1 MKISIV
7 TVVYNAE
14 ATLEGTIQSV
24 MAQDY
29 PDLEYIV
36 VDGKS
41 TDGTLAICER
51 YRDQIDTLVSE
62 PDKGIFDAMN
72 KGIALAKGDFIGILN
87 ADDLYAGPEVISAVA
102 RQLSESGAESLYGDL
117 VMVKP
122 DNLDKIVRYY
132 SAKDFELARFEK
144 GDMPPHPTF
153 FVHRSAYERFG
164 NFKLN
169 YKIVADYELMLRFLY
184 VKKLSTTYLP
194 MTMIRMRTGGN
205 SSFGVRNT
213 VRLNAEIKAS
223 LQEHHIPT
231 STLKIYSKY
240 FTKALQ
246 LLKRPKD

>member
-14 ATLEGTIQSV
+14 TTLEGTIQSV

-29 PDLEYIV
+29 PDIEYIV

-41 TDGTLAICER
+41 TDGTLAICDR
-51 YRDQIDTLVSE
+51 YREHIDQLVSE

-72 KGIALAKGDFIGILN
+72 KGVALATGDFIGILN
-87 ADDLYAGPEVISAVA
+87 ADDIYDGPGVISAVA

-122 DNLDKIVRYY
+122 DDLAKVVRYY
-132 SAKDFELARFEK
+132 NGKDFHLKRFEK

-169 YKIVADYELMLRFLY
+169 YKIVADFELMLRFLY
-184 VKKLSTTYLP
+184 VEKMSSTYLS

-213 VRLNAEIKAS
+213 IRLNAEIKAS
-223 LQEHHIPT
+223 LEEHSIPT

-240 FTKALQ
+240 FTKAFQ
-246 LLKRPKD
+246 LLNRPKA